1 MNLGCERHLQDLR
14 ASKPSSF
21 LSRVILRWEG
31 FRGFILFPAI
41 IPHGPWWERG
51 KDHDFFSSPNHF
63 IFSPSTRF
71 KSLQSKLATR
81 HIQLQA
87 SVEFYRFDCL
97 SNLEL
102 TWVAEHMPNSGPTCP
117 AHCWHDAQSLQRK
130 HKVVLPVSS
139 QGPQY
144 LIPRT

>member
-1 MNLGCERHLQDLR
+1 MTLV
-14 ASKPSSF
+14 F
-21 LSRVILRWEG
+21 V
-31 FRGFILFPAI
+31 FFFP
-41 IPHGPWWERG
+41 
-51 KDHDFFSSPNHF
+51 SPNHF

-81 HIQLQA
+81 HRQLQA
-87 SVEFYRFDCL
+87 SVELYRFDCL

-102 TWVAEHMPNSGPTCP
+102 TWVTEHMPSSGPACP

-130 HKVVLPVSS
+130 HKVVSPVSS
-139 QGPQY
+139 QGPQC